1 MNTETI
7 EETRKNIWSVL
18 LRLEKALVEKNALE
32 LQQLLSDDFI
42 GATPTGAYFKKTA
55 YINHHC
61 KPGFGIMALTG
72 DDLITTAIR
81 IYDETAV
88 INRRVHSRFKLPA
101 GNILDYDVQRI
112 EVFVRQNNEWLIVS
126 GQGTQVIPVAQPVPG
141 GN

>member
-1 MNTETI
+1 
-7 EETRKNIWSVL
+7 
-18 LRLEKALVEKNALE
+18 
-32 LQQLLSDDFI
+32 
-42 GATPTGAYFKKTA
+42 
-55 YINHHC
+55 
-61 KPGFGIMALTG
+61 MALTG

-112 EVFVRQNNEWLIVS
+112 EVFVRHNNEWLIVS